1 MAYEK
6 LQVSRAAAVTPSDTD
21 NIPSLSGGVN
31 NGCVLYVGGAG
42 NVRVLT
48 AGSDDVTFT
57 GVNAGTFLPIQ
68 VLRVYSTS
76 TTATTILALW

>member
-21 NIPSLSGGVN
+21 NIPSLSGGAN